1 MTVENRLHLKS
12 MCRAWLTP
20 RCVGWIIGGTVS
32 GMRVA
37 EDCQPAVSVVLPVYD
52 GASFLAETL
61 RALVAH
67 LASRDWR
74 AEVIVVDDGSGDET
88 AAIATAVA
96 ETSPL
101 PVRVLRAERNEGK
114 GAAVARGARAAAGAQ
129 IIFLDADLAYPP
141 SEIDAVRA
149 ALCAGADVA
158 IASRVHP
165 DSRYVIRPSFF
176 RYLYTRHLAG
186 RLFNALV
193 RALLLPGLRD
203 TQAGLKG
210 FSAAAAAQLFAV
222 PLPRGFSFDLGLLAR
237 ARALGLRI
245 AEVGVVYRYD
255 SEPTTVRFLLDTA
268 VVLRDL
274 LLLRFGFRVSLG
286 QPARRRTGLWRRLQP
301 PWVGAVLLAFA
312 GGGAG
317 ALAIARLAVPSGRVA
332 VEAWLVL
339 VVACALLTARADP
352 RPRRSRRHWGWA
364 EALALAAVLAL
375 GAGLRGYALAD
386 FPPMMHQDTAECGL
400 RGLEILHGRVADVFD
415 FSTWYNTPYLSF
427 VPYAASYALMGPTIL
442 GLRLPSVIF
451 GTLALLALYLFARRW
466 FGALAALI
474 ATALVAVSHVGIHFS
489 RIGLWNIQTLLYEV
503 AAFALV
509 ARGVQTGR
517 RLPMFTAGVIAG
529 LALYSYTAGRLIP
542 IVVVVFLATLLR
554 PRRVGRVLR
563 LTAYFV
569 FGVTVAA
576 TPLALNYVKD
586 PSILEADRT
595 ASVWVLAD
603 ENREH
608 LEATMGTAAPLAVL
622 WQQVVRTVEG
632 FGVLGDTSSQYGTEQ
647 PLVTPW
653 MACLALV
660 GLVLAARRWRVAR
673 YRFLLVWAVCGLLLG
688 SILVLDPPSH
698 TRLLVLVPLPYL
710 LAALALATAV
720 DAVRRRAPSLQL
732 SVAVAAAVAVIALAA
747 AANLSGYR
755 RFNEVMREMPREWD
769 VLRVMERLG
778 DGYDYYLFTG
788 PFLLA
793 DSPIFHL
800 FAARTRAVTAFTAAD
815 LPDRLSGDS
824 AFILLGDRRG
834 LGATISERF
843 PGSQRE
849 EIEQEGR
856 LQMVVYK
863 CAAADGCAAAFN

>member
-1 MTVENRLHLKS
+1 
-12 MCRAWLTP
+12 
-20 RCVGWIIGGTVS
+20 
-32 GMRVA
+32 MRVA
-37 EDCQPAVSVVLPVYD
+37 NDWQPAVSVVLPVYD
-52 GASFLAETL
+52 GAAFIAGTL

-67 LASRDWR
+67 LASREWH
-74 AEVIVVDDGSGDET
+74 AEILVVDDGSCDET

-96 ETSPL
+96 ETSPV

-114 GAAVARGARAAAGAQ
+114 GAAVARGVRAAAGAQ
-129 IIFLDADLAYPP
+129 IVFLDADLAYPP
-141 SEIDAVRA
+141 SDIDIVRA
-149 ALCAGADVA
+149 ALCRGADVA
-158 IASRVHP
+158 VASRVHP

-193 RALLLPGLRD
+193 RAVLLPGLRD

-210 FSAAAAAQLFAV
+210 FSAAAAARLFAA
-222 PLPRGFSFDLGLLAR
+222 PLPRGFSFDLGLLAS

-245 AEVGVVYRYD
+245 EEVGVVYRYD

-274 LLLRFGFRVSLG
+274 LLLCFGFRVSMG
-286 QPARRRTGLWRRLQP
+286 QPARHRAGLWRRLRP
-301 PWVGAVLLAFA
+301 AWVGAVLLALTL
-312 GGGAG
+312 GGA
-317 ALAIARLAVPSGRVA
+317 ALLAFARLAVPSGRVA
-332 VEAWLVL
+332 VGAWLL
-339 VVACALLTARADP
+339 LLVACALLTARADP
-352 RPRRSRRHWGWA
+352 RPRGARHRWRWA
-364 EALALAAVLAL
+364 EALALAILLAV
-375 GAGLRGYALAD
+375 GAALRGYALAD
-386 FPPMMHQDTAECGL
+386 YPPMMHQDTAECGL

-415 FSTWYNTPYLSF
+415 FSSWYNTPYLSF
-427 VPYAASYALMGPTIL
+427 VPYAASYAVMGPTIL

-451 GTLALLALYLFARRW
+451 GCLALLALYLFARRW
-466 FGALAALI
+466 FGVIAALI
-474 ATALVAVSHVGIHFS
+474 ATALVAVSHVSIHFS
-489 RIGLWNIQTLLYEV
+489 RIGLWNIQTLFYEV

-509 ARGVQTGR
+509 GRGVQTRR
-517 RLPMFTAGVIAG
+517 RLPMFAAGVIAG

-542 IVVVVFLATLLR
+542 IVVLVFLATMLR
-554 PRRVGRVLR
+554 PGRIGRVTR
-563 LTAYFV
+563 LAGFFL
-569 FGVTVAA
+569 FGMAVAA
-576 TPLALNYVKD
+576 APLVLNYIKD
-586 PSILEADRT
+586 PSILAADRT
-595 ASVWVLAD
+595 ASVWVLAG

-608 LEATMGTAAPLAVL
+608 LEATLGTAAPLPVL
-622 WQQVVRTVEG
+622 WQQMVRTVAG
-632 FGVLGDTSSQYGTEQ
+632 FGALGDTSSQYGTTQ

-660 GLVLAARRWRVAR
+660 GLGLAVRRWRVAR
-673 YRFLLVWAVCGLLLG
+673 YRFLLVWAACGLILG

-710 LAALALATAV
+710 LAALALVAAA
-720 DAVRRRAPSLQL
+720 DAVRRRASSLPPAAL
-732 SVAVAAAVAVIALAA
+732 AAVGAAVIALAA
-747 AANLSGYR
+747 AINLSGYA
-755 RFNEVMREMPREWD
+755 RFNQVMREMPREWD

-800 FAARTRAVTAFTAAD
+800 FAARTRAVTAFTVAD
-815 LPDRLSGDS
+815 LPDQLSGDS

-834 LGATISERF
+834 LGATIDERF

-856 LQMVVYK
+856 LQMVVYR
-863 CAAADGCAAAFN
+863 CAVADGCAAAFN